1 MWHATCMHV
10 FQGESKLLMVKGQ
23 IDTLTPSP
31 SLSHNLCFKY
41 SNGSCKPILDIYV
54 LKSFQWYKKVFNPM
68 TFDPLNCYMKIL
80 DSIGTPTPKIGVHLG
95 VCGLIPHY
103 NKRSPYMPNDF
114 TRF

>member
-1 MWHATCMHV
+1 
-10 FQGESKLLMVKGQ
+10 
-23 IDTLTPSP
+23 
-31 SLSHNLCFKY
+31 
-41 SNGSCKPILDIYV
+41 
-54 LKSFQWYKKVFNPM
+54 M

-114 TRF
+114 TRFWVNSLVVVNKNYWRSNEFIGLVNKD